1 MSSIY
6 RKSFFD
12 MPENIIY
19 LDGNSL
25 GPLLKGITEESERVI
40 NKEWGE
46 KLIKGWNESHW
57 MDQPVR
63 VGDKLARIL
72 KAEDGSIILG
82 ETLSLKLY
90 QALGAAL
97 DLNNER
103 KVILTDSG
111 NFPSDLYIA
120 KGLID
125 TLNRNLELRIVK
137 PEEVES
143 SINEDVAVVML
154 TQVDYRTGRIH
165 DLELI
170 TKKSHASGAV
180 MLWDLAHSAGA
191 LPVNLEKSNCD
202 FAVGCTYKYLNGG
215 PGAPGFIYVRP
226 DLIKKCSPAIKGWL
240 GHKAPFAFEREFRKA
255 ETIDVMRVGTPSVIQ
270 MSILEKALDI
280 WNNIEMSDLREK
292 TIELSEIFICEM
304 EKKCPQIKLAS
315 PRNSELRGSQVSFFF
330 DDGYAVIQAL
340 IDEGVIGDFRAP
352 NIMRFGI
359 TPLYINED
367 DILNAVTC
375 LERILRQDLWKRD
388 KFTKKKAVT

>member
-1 MSSIY
+1 
-6 RKSFFD
+6 
-12 MPENIIY
+12 
-19 LDGNSL
+19 
-25 GPLLKGITEESERVI
+25 
-40 NKEWGE
+40 
-46 KLIKGWNESHW
+46 
-57 MDQPVR
+57 
-63 VGDKLARIL
+63 
-72 KAEDGSIILG
+72 
-82 ETLSLKLY
+82 
-90 QALGAAL
+90 
-97 DLNNER
+97 
-103 KVILTDSG
+103 
-111 NFPSDLYIA
+111 
-120 KGLID
+120 
-125 TLNRNLELRIVK
+125 
-137 PEEVES
+137 
-143 SINEDVAVVML
+143 ML

-170 TKKSHASGAV
+170 TKKSHANGAV

-226 DLIKKCSPAIKGWL
+226 DLIKKCSPTIKGWL

-375 LERILRQDLWKRD
+375 LERILRQELWKKD

>member
-1 MSSIY
+1 MISIY

-12 MPENIIY
+12 MPKNIIY

-63 VGDKLARIL
+63 VGNKLARIL

-125 TLNRNLELRIVK
+125 TLNRNLE
-137 PEEVES
+137 
-143 SINEDVAVVML
+143 
-154 TQVDYRTGRIH
+154 
-165 DLELI
+165 
-170 TKKSHASGAV
+170 
-180 MLWDLAHSAGA
+180 
-191 LPVNLEKSNCD
+191 
-202 FAVGCTYKYLNGG
+202 
-215 PGAPGFIYVRP
+215 
-226 DLIKKCSPAIKGWL
+226 
-240 GHKAPFAFEREFRKA
+240 
-255 ETIDVMRVGTPSVIQ
+255 
-270 MSILEKALDI
+270 
-280 WNNIEMSDLREK
+280 
-292 TIELSEIFICEM
+292 
-304 EKKCPQIKLAS
+304 
-315 PRNSELRGSQVSFFF
+315 
-330 DDGYAVIQAL
+330 
-340 IDEGVIGDFRAP
+340 
-352 NIMRFGI
+352 
-359 TPLYINED
+359 
-367 DILNAVTC
+367 
-375 LERILRQDLWKRD
+375 
-388 KFTKKKAVT
+388 

>member
-1 MSSIY
+1 MISIY

-12 MPENIIY
+12 MPKNIIY

-25 GPLLKGITEESERVI
+25 GPLLKGITEESKRVI

-63 VGDKLARIL
+63 VGNKLAKIL

-143 SINEDVAVVML
+143 SINEDIAVVML

-202 FAVGCTYKYLNGG
+202 FAV
-215 PGAPGFIYVRP
+215 
-226 DLIKKCSPAIKGWL
+226 
-240 GHKAPFAFEREFRKA
+240 
-255 ETIDVMRVGTPSVIQ
+255 
-270 MSILEKALDI
+270 
-280 WNNIEMSDLREK
+280 
-292 TIELSEIFICEM
+292 
-304 EKKCPQIKLAS
+304 
-315 PRNSELRGSQVSFFF
+315 
-330 DDGYAVIQAL
+330 
-340 IDEGVIGDFRAP
+340 
-352 NIMRFGI
+352 
-359 TPLYINED
+359 
-367 DILNAVTC
+367 
-375 LERILRQDLWKRD
+375 
-388 KFTKKKAVT
+388 

>member
-1 MSSIY
+1 MISIY

-12 MPENIIY
+12 MPKNIIY

-63 VGDKLARIL
+63 VGNKLARIL

-125 TLNRNLELRIVK
+125 TLNRNLELKIVK

-143 SINEDVAVVML
+143 LAVLDSKPSQETAKKRQRSLQKIKRFLWVLTLWIPVHFIMILPDALRLPKGVSQSI
-154 TQVDYRTGRIH
+154 
-165 DLELI
+165 
-170 TKKSHASGAV
+170 SCC
-180 MLWDLAHSAGA
+180 
-191 LPVNLEKSNCD
+191 LP
-202 FAVGCTYKYLNGG
+202 
-215 PGAPGFIYVRP
+215 
-226 DLIKKCSPAIKGWL
+226 
-240 GHKAPFAFEREFRKA
+240 
-255 ETIDVMRVGTPSVIQ
+255 
-270 MSILEKALDI
+270 
-280 WNNIEMSDLREK
+280 
-292 TIELSEIFICEM
+292 
-304 EKKCPQIKLAS
+304 
-315 PRNSELRGSQVSFFF
+315 
-330 DDGYAVIQAL
+330 
-340 IDEGVIGDFRAP
+340 
-352 NIMRFGI
+352 
-359 TPLYINED
+359 
-367 DILNAVTC
+367 
-375 LERILRQDLWKRD
+375 
-388 KFTKKKAVT
+388 

>member
-1 MSSIY
+1 
-6 RKSFFD
+6 
-12 MPENIIY
+12 
-19 LDGNSL
+19 
-25 GPLLKGITEESERVI
+25 
-40 NKEWGE
+40 
-46 KLIKGWNESHW
+46 

-63 VGDKLARIL
+63 VGNKLARIL

-97 DLNNER
+97 DFNNER

-226 DLIKKCSPAIKGWL
+226 DLIKKCSPTIKGWL

>member
-1 MSSIY
+1 M
-6 RKSFFD
+6 
-12 MPENIIY
+12 
-19 LDGNSL
+19 
-25 GPLLKGITEESERVI
+25 
-40 NKEWGE
+40 
-46 KLIKGWNESHW
+46 
-57 MDQPVR
+57 
-63 VGDKLARIL
+63 
-72 KAEDGSIILG
+72 
-82 ETLSLKLY
+82 
-90 QALGAAL
+90 
-97 DLNNER
+97 NNER

-120 KGLID
+120 KGLIE

-240 GHKAPFAFEREFRKA
+240 GP
-255 ETIDVMRVGTPSVIQ
+255 T
-270 MSILEKALDI
+270 
-280 WNNIEMSDLREK
+280 
-292 TIELSEIFICEM
+292 
-304 EKKCPQIKLAS
+304 S
-315 PRNSELRGSQVSFFF
+315 P
-330 DDGYAVIQAL
+330 
-340 IDEGVIGDFRAP
+340 
-352 NIMRFGI
+352 
-359 TPLYINED
+359 
-367 DILNAVTC
+367 
-375 LERILRQDLWKRD
+375 
-388 KFTKKKAVT
+388 

>member
-1 MSSIY
+1 
-6 RKSFFD
+6 
-12 MPENIIY
+12 MPENITY

-40 NKEWGE
+40 VKEWGE
-46 KLIKGWNESHW
+46 KLIKGWNESYW

-63 VGDKLARIL
+63 VGNKLAKIL
-72 KAEDGSIILG
+72 KAQEGSIILG

-90 QALGAAL
+90 QALGAAIGL
-97 DLNNER
+97 RSER

-120 KGLID
+120 QGLLD
-125 TLNRNLELRIVK
+125 TLNGNLELKIVEPGK
-137 PEEVES
+137 VES

-165 DLELI
+165 DLEYI
-170 TKKSHASGAV
+170 TEKTHDSGAI

-191 LPVNLEKSNCD
+191 LPVDLKESNCD

-215 PGAPGFIYVRP
+215 PGSPGFIYVRP
-226 DLIKKCSPAIKGWL
+226 DLIEKCSPTIRGWL
-240 GHKAPFAFEREFRKA
+240 GHKSPFSFEREFRKA
-255 ETIDVMRVGTPSVIQ
+255 ETIDVMRIGTPSVIQ
-270 MSILEKALDI
+270 MSILDKALDI
-280 WNNIEMSDLREK
+280 WNDIEMSNLREK
-292 TIELSEIFICEM
+292 TIELSELFIREI

-315 PRNSELRGSQVSFFF
+315 PRRSELRGSQVSFFF

-359 TPLYINED
+359 TPLYINEK
-367 DILNAVTC
+367 DILNAVSC
-375 LERILRQDLWKRD
+375 LERIFKHNLWSKD
-388 KFTKKKAVT
+388 KYKERKHVT

>member
-1 MSSIY
+1 M
-6 RKSFFD
+6 
-12 MPENIIY
+12 
-19 LDGNSL
+19 
-25 GPLLKGITEESERVI
+25 
-40 NKEWGE
+40 
-46 KLIKGWNESHW
+46 
-57 MDQPVR
+57 
-63 VGDKLARIL
+63 
-72 KAEDGSIILG
+72 
-82 ETLSLKLY
+82 
-90 QALGAAL
+90 
-97 DLNNER
+97 
-103 KVILTDSG
+103 
-111 NFPSDLYIA
+111 
-120 KGLID
+120 
-125 TLNRNLELRIVK
+125 
-137 PEEVES
+137 
-143 SINEDVAVVML
+143 
-154 TQVDYRTGRIH
+154 
-165 DLELI
+165 
-170 TKKSHASGAV
+170 
-180 MLWDLAHSAGA
+180 
-191 LPVNLEKSNCD
+191 
-202 FAVGCTYKYLNGG
+202 
-215 PGAPGFIYVRP
+215 
-226 DLIKKCSPAIKGWL
+226 

-375 LERILRQDLWKRD
+375 LERILRQELWKKD